1 MMLAKRISLREE
13 TTNLTR
19 GIQKPKLSNM
29 DTVALAVNQLPLG
42 QDQQNLKII
51 GGHVIIL
58 IIILPDMIMEEIMNS
73 RDQDHLMHRV
83 KIVDTKI
90 LDNLMIKEEA
100 TVKILDTMILDNLM
114 IKEAT
119 VKKGIKM
126 TVDHTVKKDLTA
138 RIEDIMMTRAVI
150 VFKPEAEI
158 PRKFAVTKPEII
170 KVNRQKTRQITTVVP
185 VAAATPHLLH
195 LHHRHLHLKES

>member
-1 MMLAKRISLREE
+1 M
-13 TTNLTR
+13 TH
-19 GIQKPKLSNM
+19 GIRKPKLSNM

-51 GGHVIIL
+51 GGHQSHGHVINLKTIK
-58 IIILPDMIMEEIMNS
+58 LPDMIMEEIMNS
-73 RDQDHLMHRV
+73 RDQDHLMQV

-90 LDNLMIKEEA
+90 LG
-100 TVKILDTMILDNLM
+100 NLM

-126 TVDHTVKKDLTA
+126 TVDRTVKKDLTA
-138 RIEDIMMTRAVI
+138 RIEELHIMMTPAEVI
-150 VFKPEAEI
+150 VSKAEAEI
-158 PRKFAVTKPEII
+158 PLKFAVTKPEII

-185 VAAATPHLLH
+185 VAAATPHLLPLLH
-195 LHHRHLHLKES
+195 LHLHLKES

>member
-1 MMLAKRISLREE
+1 MTSSNLAQMMMLAKRIFLREE
-13 TTNLTR
+13 TTNLTH
-19 GIQKPKLSNM
+19 GIQKPKLSIM

-51 GGHVIIL
+51 GGHVINL
-58 IIILPDMIMEEIMNS
+58 ITILPDMIMEEIMNS
-73 RDQDHLMHRV
+73 RDQDHLMQV
-83 KIVDTKI
+83 KIVDTK
-90 LDNLMIKEEA
+90 
-100 TVKILDTMILDNLM
+100 ILDNLM

-126 TVDHTVKKDLTA
+126 TVDRTVKKDLTA
-138 RIEDIMMTRAVI
+138 RIENLHIMMTHAV
-150 VFKPEAEI
+150 VVSKAEAEI

-185 VAAATPHLLH
+185 VAVATPHLLH
-195 LHHRHLHLKES
+195 LLHQHLHLKES

>member
-1 MMLAKRISLREE
+1 MTSSNLAQMMMLAKRIFLREE
-13 TTNLTR
+13 MTNLTY
-19 GIQKPKLSNM
+19 GIQKLKLSIT

-51 GGHVIIL
+51 GGHVINL
-58 IIILPDMIMEEIMNS
+58 ITILPDMIMEEIMNS
-73 RDQDHLMHRV
+73 RDQDHLMQV
-83 KIVDTKI
+83 KIVDTK
-90 LDNLMIKEEA
+90 
-100 TVKILDTMILDNLM
+100 ILDNLM

-126 TVDHTVKKDLTA
+126 TDDRTVKKDLTA
-138 RIEDIMMTRAVI
+138 RIENLHIMMTHAV
-150 VFKPEAEI
+150 VVSKAEAEI

-185 VAAATPHLLH
+185 VAVATRHLLH
-195 LHHRHLHLKES
+195 LLHQHLHLKES

>member
-1 MMLAKRISLREE
+1 MTSSNLAQMMMLAKRIFLREE
-13 TTNLTR
+13 TTNLTH
-19 GIQKPKLSNM
+19 GIQKPKLSIM

-51 GGHVIIL
+51 GGHVINL
-58 IIILPDMIMEEIMNS
+58 ITILPDMIMEEIMNS
-73 RDQDHLMHRV
+73 RDQDHLMQV
-83 KIVDTKI
+83 KIVDTK
-90 LDNLMIKEEA
+90 
-100 TVKILDTMILDNLM
+100 ILDNLM

-126 TVDHTVKKDLTA
+126 TDDRTVKKDLTA
-138 RIEDIMMTRAVI
+138 RIENLHIMMTHAV
-150 VFKPEAEI
+150 VVSKAEAEI

-185 VAAATPHLLH
+185 VAVATRHLLH
-195 LHHRHLHLKES
+195 LLHQHLHLKES

>member
-1 MMLAKRISLREE
+1 MLAKRIFLREE
-13 TTNLTR
+13 TTNLTH
-19 GIQKPKLSNM
+19 GIQKPKLSIM

-51 GGHVIIL
+51 GGHVINL
-58 IIILPDMIMEEIMNS
+58 ITILPDMIMEEIMNS
-73 RDQDHLMHRV
+73 RDQDHLMQV

-90 LDNLMIKEEA
+90 L
-100 TVKILDTMILDNLM
+100 LDNLM

-126 TVDHTVKKDLTA
+126 TVDRTVKKDLTV
-138 RIEDIMMTRAVI
+138 RIGNLHIMMTHAV
-150 VFKPEAEI
+150 VVSKAEAEI

-185 VAAATPHLLH
+185 VAVATRHLLH
-195 LHHRHLHLKES
+195 LHHQHLHLKES